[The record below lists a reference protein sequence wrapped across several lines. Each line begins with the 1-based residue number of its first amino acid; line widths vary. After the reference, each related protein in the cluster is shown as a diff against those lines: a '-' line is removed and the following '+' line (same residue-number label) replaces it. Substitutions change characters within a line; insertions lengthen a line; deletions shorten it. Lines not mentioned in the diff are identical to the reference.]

1 MVLLLLMVLRSDT
14 LSLFKMKMRIF
25 ELKKR
30 SRKKRKTTD
39 RVTAPDE
46 HKHTKMVTIES
57 QPVTLPEGEE
67 KEYTYP
73 VCVRPSKY
81 GRGVFAVRRIRAGE
95 LFDTAPMVRSLWPS
109 DDTPAMNETML
120 SDYVYAWIHSSR
132 EAAEDT
138 PAEELAMP
146 EYVAS
151 ALGFGSYY
159 NHSFTPNAVYVR
171 RKPEDLMDYVALRDI
186 EAGEEILVNYNCDP
200 SDTTPLWFPTF

>member
-1 MVLLLLMVLRSDT
+1 
-14 LSLFKMKMRIF
+14 MK
-25 ELKKR
+25 E
-30 SRKKRKTTD
+30 S
-39 RVTAPDE
+39 AHPQ
-46 HKHTKMVTIES
+46 MVTIES
-57 QPVTLPEGEE
+57 KAVELPEGEGAGAW
-67 KEYTYP
+67 TYP
-73 VCVRPSKY
+73 VCVRASKY

-132 EAAEDT
+132 EAAADT

-151 ALGFGSYY
+151 ALGYGSYY

-171 RKPEDLMDYVALRDI
+171 RKPADLMDYVALRDI

-200 SDTTPLWFPTF
+200 NDTTPLWFPTF